1 MGFMIFL
8 CVILL
13 LNLAE
18 HGKMNAFDATKES
31 QTFYT
36 KKLSFYFTAN
46 GITDNHQSN
55 VTVVFYGF
63 ILNALVSTQ
72 SQSIKFGFVHV
83 V

>member
-46 GITDNHQSN
+46 GITIINPMWQ
-55 VTVVFYGF
+55 
-63 ILNALVSTQ
+63 
-72 SQSIKFGFVHV
+72 
-83 V
+83 